1 MSTLNMEPTASPKPE
16 PARRP
21 KVLFTFSDDRFFWS
35 HRLSVARAA
44 LRSGYEVVIATGVYA
59 HGQEIQDEGFKL
71 IPLELIRKNRSLLK
85 EFRAVR
91 QLRRV
96 YREERPDIV
105 HQVAIKAVLYGSMA
119 SVGLSD
125 MPAVNALTGLGYL
138 VASSSAKAAFLRAI
152 VWRAFRF
159 LLNHPEKRVLVE
171 NQDDRDLVVS
181 NLRIPSDKVIVTRGS
196 GVDTELFQPTPEPGN
211 PPVVVLASRML
222 WIKGIK
228 EFIQA
233 AQMLQAKGVAARF
246 ILAGDSDPNNPSC
259 VPRDQLLEWQ
269 ESGIIEWW
277 GHQRDMPHVFKQAS
291 FVCLPSHGGE
301 GVPKVLMEAAA
312 CGRAIVTT
320 DVPGCREVVQHG
332 VNGLLVPP
340 GEAASLA
347 AGIEQLL
354 SDPEA
359 RRQMAAR
366 GRQKAVDEFSEAA
379 VIRQTLVLYSEL
391 LDSRRSALQ
400 ASAQSAHQQ

>member
-1 MSTLNMEPTASPKPE
+1 MLALNMEEVPPPTQK

-21 KVLFTFSDDRFFWS
+21 KVLFTFADDRFFWS
-35 HRLSVARAA
+35 HRLPVARAA
-44 LRSGYEVVIATGVYA
+44 LRSGYEVVVATGVYA
-59 HGQEIQDEGFKL
+59 YAQQIQDEGFRL
-71 IPLELIRKNRSLLK
+71 IPLELVRKNRSLMK
-85 EFRAVR
+85 ELRAVR

-96 YREERPDIV
+96 YREEQPDIV
-105 HQVAIKAVLYGSMA
+105 HNVAIKAVLYGSMA
-119 SVGLSD
+119 GVGLND
-125 MPAVNALTGLGYL
+125 MRAVNALTGLGYL
-138 VASSSAKAAFLRAI
+138 VASSSAKASFLRAL

-171 NQDDRDLVVS
+171 NQDDRNLVVS
-181 NLRIPSDKVIVTRGS
+181 NLRIPSNQVIVTRGS
-196 GVDTELFQPTPEPGN
+196 GVDTELFQPTPEPAN

-228 EFIQA
+228 EFIEA
-233 AQMLQAKGVAARF
+233 ARLLQGKRIAARF
-246 ILAGDSDPNNPSC
+246 VLAGDSDPNNPSC

-269 ESGIIEWW
+269 RSGIIEWW
-277 GHQRDMPHVFKQAS
+277 GHQQDMPQVFRQAS
-291 FVCLPSHGGE
+291 LVCLPSHGGE

-312 CGRAIVTT
+312 SARAIVTT
-320 DVPGCREVVQHG
+320 DVPGCREIVQHG
-332 VNGLLVPP
+332 INGLLVPP

-347 AGIEQLL
+347 AALEQLL
-354 SDPEA
+354 NDPES

-366 GRQKAVDEFSEAA
+366 GRQMAVDDFSEAA

-391 LDSRRSALQ
+391 LGSRPPVVP

>member
-1 MSTLNMEPTASPKPE
+1 MLTLNMEKPASPQ

-35 HRLSVARAA
+35 HRLSVARAV

-59 HGQEIQDEGFKL
+59 YGQQIQDEGFRL

-91 QLRRV
+91 QLRRI
-96 YREERPDIV
+96 YREEQPDIV

-119 SVGLSD
+119 SLG
-125 MPAVNALTGLGYL
+125 MNHMRAVNALTGLGYL

-152 VWRAFRF
+152 IWRAFRL
-159 LLNHPEKRVLVE
+159 LLNRPEKRLLVE
-171 NQDDRDLVVS
+171 NQDDR
-181 NLRIPSDKVIVTRGS
+181 NLAVTKLKIPADKVIVTRGS
-196 GVDTELFQPTPEPGN
+196 GVDIELFQPTPEPAE

-222 WIKGIK
+222 WIKGIR
-228 EFIQA
+228 EFVEA
-233 AQMLQAKGVAARF
+233 AQMLRGKGVSARF
-246 ILAGDSDPNNPSC
+246 VLAGDSDFNNPSC
-259 VPRDQLLEWQ
+259 VPREQLLEWQ
-269 ESGIIEWW
+269 KSGTVEWW
-277 GHQRDMPHVFKQAS
+277 GHQHDMTLVFKQAS

-340 GEAASLA
+340 GDAPSLA
-347 AGIEQLL
+347 AAIEQLL
-354 SDPEA
+354 KDPER

-366 GRQKAVDEFSEAA
+366 CRQKAVEEFSEAA
-379 VIRQTLVLYSEL
+379 VIRQTLGLYSEL
-391 LDSRRSALQ
+391 LGSRSPSVP
-400 ASAQSAHQQ
+400 ASAQSVHQQ